1 MTTAKMSS
9 KKMDLVSGKEPKEL
23 TEQPFDGEGKETT
36 LGVLLGICVNSSS
49 DSLIG

>member
-1 MTTAKMSS
+1 
-9 KKMDLVSGKEPKEL
+9 MDLDSGKEPKES
-23 TEQPFDGEGKETT
+23 TEQPCDGEGKEAA